1 MADFNS
7 VDEYLASKP
16 EAARVVLGSVRNAIR
31 SAIPE
36 AQECISYKMPTYK
49 LEGHPVLYFAGWSR
63 HYSIYPATNRLLAA
77 LKDELANYEVE
88 KGTIRFP
95 LSEEA
100 PVKLIRKIAKLRA
113 KEVRTPSK
121 A

>member
-16 EAARVVLGSVRNAIR
+16 EAVRVVLGSVRNAIR

-36 AQECISYKMPTYK
+36 ADECISYKIPTYK
-49 LEGHPVLYFAGWSR
+49 LEGHPVLYFAGWTR
-63 HYSIYPATNRLLAA
+63 HYSIYPATTGLLAA
-77 LKDELANYEVE
+77 FKDELAKYEVE

-100 PVKLIRKIAKLRA
+100 PVRLIGKIAKFRE
-113 KEVRTPSK
+113 KEVLASSK